1 MYLKSIELSGFKSFA
16 KKNSFEFNTPISSIV
31 GPNGS
36 GKSNVAEA
44 FRFVLGEQS
53 MKSMRGK
60 RGEDLIWNGSN
71 DTPRA
76 GRASVKVAFDNT
88 RKVFNLDFTEVT
100 LERVVHRDGLNEYFL
115 NGSAV
120 RLKDIL
126 ELLSSAHIGSS
137 GHHII
142 SQGEA
147 DKIISA
153 TAKDRKAMVED
164 ALGLK
169 IYQSKKVESEK
180 KLEKTLENI
189 VQVEGLRKE
198 IAPHLKFL
206 KKQVEKL
213 EKTESLRESLLL
225 LSHEYFKRE
234 EGYLAESEKL
244 IEASE
249 APLKVNLDEL
259 ETELQAAKKTLA
271 EAGEKD
277 KKEYLILELEK
288 ELSSARALKDAS
300 MRELG
305 KAEGLIS
312 AQESI
317 VHKQEELA
325 RSDEHKLVSLK
336 EVEVL
341 YREIEGESDSPG
353 VFERIKQ
360 KFLSFLKTHREQ
372 ASSSLIFEAKE
383 VITKLEEEKRV
394 IEARFKEAQSKEV
407 KLQADYESLKKE
419 VERAK
424 DSDNSAQIAV
434 FRIMSEENEV
444 RSQLGVLDLKKENL
458 RGEKEVFKRDLQELA
473 HLVGREILDYTQH
486 SGVTGGE
493 KEERAAQIERRRA
506 LEKLKLRY
514 EDASVSGSEEILK
527 EFRETSERDE
537 FLGRELLDLE
547 RGVESLRALIVDL
560 ESRLSNEFQTGLTN
574 INIQFTKLFS
584 KMFDGGE
591 AELILT
597 KEGEGRGSSTKSLDV
612 PSEAWLDLASEPPTS
627 PEQGLE
633 IKISLPRKKVK
644 SLMMLSGGERALT
657 SIALIF
663 AISAVNPPPFIILDE
678 TDAALDE
685 SNSRKYGDMIEM
697 LSEYSQLIL
706 ITHNR
711 ETMSR
716 AGVIYGVTM
725 GSNGVSKVLSISFD
739 EASEVAK

>member
-16 KKNSFEFNTPISSIV
+16 KKNNFEFNTSISSIV

-71 DTPRA
+71 DTPRS
-76 GRASVKVAFDNT
+76 GRASVKVTFDNS
-88 RKVFNLDFTEVT
+88 RKVFNLDFTEAV

-115 NGSAV
+115 NGSSV

-153 TAKDRKAMVED
+153 TPKDRKAMVED

-189 VQVEGLRKE
+189 HQVEGLRKE

-213 EKTESLRESLLL
+213 EKTESLRESLVA

-234 EGYLAESEKL
+234 ENYILESENL
-244 IEASE
+244 IEVGE
-249 APLKVNLDEL
+249 APLKVNLEKL
-259 ETELQAAKKTLA
+259 ETELGVAKKTLA

-288 ELSSARALKDAS
+288 QLSAARALKDSS

-317 VHKQEELA
+317 IHKQEELA

-341 YREIEGESDSPG
+341 YREIEADNDSPG
-353 VFERIKQ
+353 VFTRIKE

-372 ASSSLIFEAKE
+372 KSSSLILEARE
-383 VITKLEEEKRV
+383 VITKLTEEKQAIEIRFE
-394 IEARFKEAQSKEV
+394 EARNKEA
-407 KLQADYESLKKE
+407 KLQADYEGLKKE

-444 RSQLGVLDLKKENL
+444 RSQLGLLDHKKENL
-458 RGEKEVFKRDLQELA
+458 RGDKEAFKRDLQELA
-473 HLVGREILDYTQH
+473 HLVGREILDYGQY
-486 SGVTGGE
+486 SGLIEGE
-493 KEERAAQIERRRA
+493 KEERPAQVERRRA

-547 RGVESLRALIVDL
+547 HSVESLKSLIKDL
-560 ESRLSNEFQTGLTN
+560 ENRLSTEFQTGLTN

-591 AELILT
+591 AELILSRETT
-597 KEGEGRGSSTKSLDV
+597 KKSISEEVDEELDIEGEKAD
-612 PSEAWLDLASEPPTS
+612 E
-627 PEQGLE
+627 GLE

-685 SNSRKYGDMIEM
+685 ANSRKYGDMIEM